1 MQMVKKVYD
10 TITTKIL
17 TTGLYFVAILTPG
30 RVTAQGGGDDGLRRA
45 FDDSQENDIQPGS
58 VAEDLLG
65 SDGVFQTVANIL
77 LIIIG
82 AVAVIML
89 IVGGFR
95 YVVSGGDS
103 NAVES
108 AKNTI
113 LYAIIG
119 IVVAFLAYAAINFLT
134 GQLTQGV

>member
-1 MQMVKKVYD
+1 MQMVKNIYD
-10 TITTKIL
+10 TVTTKAM
-17 TTGLYFVAILTPG
+17 TAGLYFVALLT
-30 RVTAQGGGDDGLRRA
+30 
-45 FDDSQENDIQPGS
+45 PGS
-58 VAEDLLG
+58 VAAQDVDQETGIRGAFPEGENTQPENTPSDLLG

-134 GQLTQGV
+134 GQLTQGVN